1 MSDSSS
7 PLVQDQSN
15 GPKQVRI
22 FMDGAFDMM
31 HFGHMNAFRLG
42 RELGTHLIVGINSDE
57 SITECKGPPLMN
69 DNERR
74 TMVES
79 CKFVDQVLPDC
90 PYIMNKEYLD
100 FIIREYKVDYVIHGD
115 DPCIVDG
122 KDVYATAKEAGRYH
136 SIPRTE
142 GISTTDIVGR
152 VLSMSQNQPFRGSET
167 ESPSHDTAILGQMSR
182 FLTTT
187 NLLSL
192 FSAGNEAPKPGMKV
206 VYIDGD
212 FDMFHCAHV
221 AMLQAAR
228 EAGDYLL
235 VGIHG
240 DAVVNRVKGGNLPL
254 QNLNERVLSV
264 LGCRFVDNVLMDA
277 PYDVC
282 TAMLD
287 TLKITKVIASAGEE
301 TSARFNCAR
310 QAGILE
316 VIQNSSSFCINDVLQ
331 RILDDEAAYQAK
343 FERKMLAEEDFLSS
357 KYGRNGGQNPP

>member
-7 PLVQDQSN
+7 ALVNEDSHA
-15 GPKQVRI
+15 PKQVRI

-69 DNERR
+69 DSERR

-152 VLSMSQNQPFRGSET
+152 VLSMSQNQPLRGSET
-167 ESPSHDTAILGQMSR
+167 ESASHTAILGQTSR

-187 NLLSL
+187 NLLTL
-192 FSAGNEAPKPGMKV
+192 FSAGNEAPKPEMKV

-221 AMLQAAR
+221 AMLQAAK
-228 EAGDYLL
+228 EVSSGKH
-235 VGIHG
+235 I
-240 DAVVNRVKGGNLPL
+240 
-254 QNLNERVLSV
+254 LS
-264 LGCRFVDNVLMDA
+264 
-277 PYDVC
+277 
-282 TAMLD
+282 T
-287 TLKITKVIASAGEE
+287 
-301 TSARFNCAR
+301 
-310 QAGILE
+310 Q
-316 VIQNSSSFCINDVLQ
+316 
-331 RILDDEAAYQAK
+331 
-343 FERKMLAEEDFLSS
+343 
-357 KYGRNGGQNPP
+357 

>member
-1 MSDSSS
+1 MIDSSS
-7 PLVQDQSN
+7 APAAEKDDN
-15 GPKQVRI
+15 CAPKQVRI

-69 DNERR
+69 DHERR

-122 KDVYATAKEAGRYH
+122 KDVYATAKEAGRYR

-152 VLSMSQNQPFRGSET
+152 VLSISQNPSFHGSEAGS
-167 ESPSHDTAILGQMSR
+167 ESLPAILGQMSR

-187 NLLSL
+187 NLLSS
-192 FSAGNEAPKPGMKV
+192 FSAGNEAPKPGMQV

-221 AMLQAAR
+221 TMLQAAKEVSSGTR
-228 EAGDYLL
+228 
-235 VGIHG
+235 
-240 DAVVNRVKGGNLPL
+240 RL
-254 QNLNERVLSV
+254 QQ
-264 LGCRFVDNVLMDA
+264 
-277 PYDVC
+277 
-282 TAMLD
+282 
-287 TLKITKVIASAGEE
+287 
-301 TSARFNCAR
+301 ARYRTCPSR
-310 QAGILE
+310 T
-316 VIQNSSSFCINDVLQ
+316 
-331 RILDDEAAYQAK
+331 R
-343 FERKMLAEEDFLSS
+343 
-357 KYGRNGGQNPP
+357 